1 MGPEPDA
8 VDALEA
14 DVDGT
19 RTVVGVGLQGR
30 LRARDGRRVRGVR
43 DHERVRLRR
52 GRGRVV
58 HVVGALVREEDGRD
72 VAEDE
77 SGTVERVRED
87 VRPPREPRVDEH
99 RPVVGLDRGRVEAI
113 RAVARL
119 ERQREHVLVRRLR
132 VDVGVGR
139 HP

>member
-1 MGPEPDA
+1 VGPEPDA

-19 RTVVGVGLQGR
+19 RTVVGGGLQGR
-30 LRARDGRRVRGVR
+30 LRARDGR
-43 DHERVRLRR
+43 
-52 GRGRVV
+52 
-58 HVVGALVREEDGRD
+58 
-72 VAEDE
+72 
-77 SGTVERVRED
+77 RVRED